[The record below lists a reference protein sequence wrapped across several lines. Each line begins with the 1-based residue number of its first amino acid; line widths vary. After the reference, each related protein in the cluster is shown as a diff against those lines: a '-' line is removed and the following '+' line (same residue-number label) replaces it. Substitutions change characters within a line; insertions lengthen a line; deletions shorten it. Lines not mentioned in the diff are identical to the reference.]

1 MKKKLNFDILESL
14 RGLAALY
21 VCIGHSR
28 GNLWIGGE
36 QYMKLHP
43 RETFGLSDYLLL
55 ALNMLTR
62 LSTEFVIIFFVL
74 SGFSIAHSL
83 RNTTNP
89 LPFYKRRFIRLY
101 PPYIVAILWAMAV
114 FLLIQAIAPQFA
126 DKTYNTPSFD
136 RIADSKQLFQWTVFL
151 KNLVYLPQ
159 IDGVLR
165 PFWSLTMEVIFY
177 LVAPFLFRVKNFYY
191 ISSAVLFLISM
202 CIRYFGWPVHHI
214 INDFCFYSIFFAVGV
229 ALYNNYN
236 MVLEK
241 AKFFLTN
248 KAVWIAL
255 FLFFGMI
262 GVSLVIKKYE
272 TITAFMAAL
281 MSVILIIYLLG
292 NNKEI
297 KWLINIGRF
306 SYTLYITHFPTIF
319 LYLSLFFLVTNAT
332 PPYIY
337 NSFVFIPCVLLCLGV
352 AYVHYYFVERRSKIV
367 LDNLRKKEIQK
378 REENRYT
385 ESISASK
392 AEKTNW

>member
-1 MKKKLNFDILESL
+1 MKRKLNFDILESL
-14 RGLAALY
+14 RGMAALY

-28 GNLWIGGE
+28 ANLWIGGE
-36 QYMKLHP
+36 HYQQLHP
-43 RETFGLSDYLLL
+43 RNAWGFSDYLLIG
-55 ALNMLTR
+55 LNMLTR

-101 PPYIVAILWAMAV
+101 PPYIVAILWAMGV
-114 FLLIQAIAPQFA
+114 FLLIQAIAPHFA

-136 RIADSKQLFQWTVFL
+136 RIADSKQLFHWNAVL
-151 KNLVYLPQ
+151 KNLIYLPQ

-177 LVAPFLFRVKNFYY
+177 LMAPFLFRAKNFYY
-191 ISSAVLFLISM
+191 ISSVLLFLVSM
-202 CIRYFGWPVHHI
+202 CIRYFNWPVHHI
-214 INDFCFYSIFFAVGV
+214 ITDFCFYSIFFAVGV

-236 MVLEK
+236 QVLEK

-255 FLFFGMI
+255 FLFFAMI

-297 KWLINIGRF
+297 KWLISIGRF
-306 SYTLYITHFPTIF
+306 SYTLYITHFPTVF
-319 LYLSLFFLVTNAT
+319 LYFTLFFVLTNAA

-337 NSFVFIPCVLLCLGV
+337 NPLVFIPCVFLCLGV
-352 AYVHYYFVERRSKIV
+352 AYVHYYFVERRSKMI
-367 LDNLRKKEIQK
+367 LDNLRKKEIKK

-385 ESISASK
+385 ESVSASK